1 MMRRE
6 ATTPVTPPGTRR
18 EGFTLLEVLVSSV
31 ILAILLILL
40 IGMADGASRL
50 WRDGERR
57 REASREAREGLRIIS
72 EDLHSAVL
80 TTNAETLMIE
90 RVPGDRERGERL
102 FFLVSHPSERRQ
114 TGRRG
119 DLCATGYFIAPEP
132 GGDGLENLYRFHAS
146 GEEVSEALEQG
157 TLRELYARASPT
169 NTATTELLARNIVR
183 LDVRVLPG
191 GKQEPGTIMVALSGI
206 NGETARL
213 ISSDP
218 GATERNE
225 RLIRRD
231 LQRFSGIV
239 RLPPRRDIPTGP

>member
-6 ATTPVTPPGTRR
+6 ASTPVTPPGTRR

-90 RVPGDRERGERL
+90 RFPGYRERG
-102 FFLVSHPSERRQ
+102 
-114 TGRRG
+114 
-119 DLCATGYFIAPEP
+119 
-132 GGDGLENLYRFHAS
+132 
-146 GEEVSEALEQG
+146 
-157 TLRELYARASPT
+157 
-169 NTATTELLARNIVR
+169 
-183 LDVRVLPG
+183 
-191 GKQEPGTIMVALSGI
+191 
-206 NGETARL
+206 
-213 ISSDP
+213 
-218 GATERNE
+218 
-225 RLIRRD
+225 
-231 LQRFSGIV
+231 
-239 RLPPRRDIPTGP
+239 